1 MADPAV
7 LEIIFPELYPPASRH
22 PEVSPGTHLKGVGLG
37 LDWNQAAFSRA
48 CKDRPARRQPRKGAR
63 GIVSAPR
70 VGFCRGRGRGGPPRG
85 RMQPRV
91 RAPGLCE
98 GSGVTM
104 EIQRN
109 AEKGARGSA
118 GSLAAPSA
126 PSRPPALQ
134 QGLLGV
140 VVPRR
145 RGCGA
150 QPVPASP

>member
-1 MADPAV
+1 
-7 LEIIFPELYPPASRH
+7 
-22 PEVSPGTHLKGVGLG
+22 
-37 LDWNQAAFSRA
+37 
-48 CKDRPARRQPRKGAR
+48 
-63 GIVSAPR
+63 
-70 VGFCRGRGRGGPPRG
+70 
-85 RMQPRV
+85 
-91 RAPGLCE
+91 
-98 GSGVTM
+98 M